1 MSMLADHGRCNGHES
16 NESTLIL
23 VTLTLVNNVNSQHQ
37 YLRWWAPTCHL
48 LLPRH
53 FWLKSFNCSMN
64 APGSFNSMSS
74 KYSRRPIFTPITST
88 GRTFRCL
95 QQQSVP
101 VAVVLLAQVQGA
113 FGNVHRLLG
122 AVSHCT
128 WLGQAHCTSSWRRR
142 RRRLLGHLWSILTDH
157 GCHRAAGPVQKKRVV
172 WVWDV
177 WSLKSEVVCLT
188 VVCCWTDCIVWH
200 CLHSRLACTCLPCHA
215 VSVFG
220 AKIGRIYSAITTAM
234 DHGSTTEAWWKV
246 SDKSKSLHTTAAHGL
261 ARHEQRWH
269 QKNN

>member
-1 MSMLADHGRCNGHES
+1 MSMLADHGSCNGHES

-172 WVWDV
+172 WVWDWDV

-200 CLHSRLACTCLPCHA
+200 CLHSRLACTCLPCQPA
-215 VSVFG
+215 CSLSLWGQNWQNIFCD
-220 AKIGRIYSAITTAM
+220 YYCN
-234 DHGSTTEAWWKV
+234 GSRFHHR
-246 SDKSKSLHTTAAHGL
+246 SMMKSEWQVQKL
-261 ARHEQRWH
+261 AYDCCSWAR
-269 QKNN
+269 

>member
-1 MSMLADHGRCNGHES
+1 MLADHGRCNGHES

-88 GRTFRCL
+88 GAPFDACNSKASLLLLCSLHRFKVRLATYTDFSVQSAIAHGLAKLIAPAPGGGAGGGCL
-95 QQQSVP
+95 DTSEASSP
-101 VAVVLLAQVQGA
+101 IMAAI
-113 FGNVHRLLG
+113 
-122 AVSHCT
+122 
-128 WLGQAHCTSSWRRR
+128 GQ
-142 RRRLLGHLWSILTDH
+142 
-157 GCHRAAGPVQKKRVV
+157 RAPSKKKRVV
-172 WVWDV
+172 WVWDWDV

-200 CLHSRLACTCLPCHA
+200 CLHSRLACTCLPCQPA
-215 VSVFG
+215 CSLSLWGQNWQNIFCD
-220 AKIGRIYSAITTAM
+220 YYCN
-234 DHGSTTEAWWKV
+234 GSRFHHR
-246 SDKSKSLHTTAAHGL
+246 SMMKSEWQVQKL
-261 ARHEQRWH
+261 AYDCCSWAR
-269 QKNN
+269 